1 MKTMQIAPTR
11 HPLRLLTATLA
22 LALAA
27 GFVQTAHAQP
37 GAGEPGMHRMGMGH
51 GMGMGMGMEGP
62 RHMGRMLDAVNA
74 TDEQRSQIR
83 QIMQAAMSDLRGQR
97 EAGRKLQQD
106 MQAAFTQPNVDANA
120 VEALRQQMLARHDQ
134 ASKRMM
140 QAMVEASRVL
150 SPEQRKTLAEQ
161 MAQRRSKM
169 EQHRSERGT
178 LDKPAR

>member
-37 GAGEPGMHRMGMGH
+37 GAGEPGMHRMGH
-51 GMGMGMGMEGP
+51 GMGMGGGMDGP
-62 RHMGRMLDAVNA
+62 RQMGRMLDAVNA

-83 QIMQAAMSDLRGQR
+83 QIMQAAMGDLRGQR
-97 EAGRKLQQD
+97 EAGRKLHED
-106 MQAAFTQPNVDANA
+106 MRALFTQPTVDANA
-120 VEALRQQMLARHDQ
+120 AEALRQQMLARHDQ

-150 SPEQRKTLAEQ
+150 TPEQRKTLAER
-161 MAQRRSKM
+161 MAQRRSMM
-169 EQHRSERGT
+169 ERHRSERDT